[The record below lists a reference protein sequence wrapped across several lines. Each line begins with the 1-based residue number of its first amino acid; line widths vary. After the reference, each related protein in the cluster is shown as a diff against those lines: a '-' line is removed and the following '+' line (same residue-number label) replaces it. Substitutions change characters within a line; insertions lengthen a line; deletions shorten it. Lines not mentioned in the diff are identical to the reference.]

1 MGGARLLADCDGRM
15 NWPARG
21 VYFFTEAGEERTDTG
36 EGRRVV
42 RVGTHALVSGSNTSL
57 WGRLSQHRG
66 RRSNGG
72 GNHRGSIFRLIVGT
86 ALINRHGYDPLS
98 WGKGSNAAPEVRA
111 AETALEREVTQTL
124 GAMSLGWLDID
135 DEPGPAS
142 RRGYIERNSIAL
154 LSNYQKPP
162 IDPPTERWLGRCCDR
177 ERVRSSGL
185 WNQNHVDEAYDPAF
199 LEVLEQLVSAARS
212 AS

>member
-1 MGGARLLADCDGRM
+1 MGGARLLTDCDGRM

-98 WGKGSNAAPEVRA
+98 WGKGSNGAAVVRA
-111 AETALEREVTQTL
+111 AETALEREVTQ
-124 GAMSLGWLDID
+124 
-135 DEPGPAS
+135 P
-142 RRGYIERNSIAL
+142 
-154 LSNYQKPP
+154 
-162 IDPPTERWLGRCCDR
+162 
-177 ERVRSSGL
+177 
-185 WNQNHVDEAYDPAF
+185 
-199 LEVLEQLVSAARS
+199 
-212 AS
+212 